1 MPLAMPS
8 KATLVALSL
17 VPVVAPTA
25 YLLLIRAT
33 TSRYIAVSATQK
45 RVLTPKD
52 KEDVAAAEAAS
63 TSTTTYSPDTT
74 IADTIPPHS
83 IPDEV
88 FADSASYVVYCER
101 VVSKPV
107 PIKSLTVEGGD
118 ASSGALL
125 TTYLRGTMGAF
136 AWTPMGIIMHRIISD
151 PALRATFSADH
162 LESLNF
168 AKDDIACGPHKVTYR
183 SRDRAEMMTQ
193 RLADKPDLVVH
204 AVIVAAVE
212 TTASGNEVVFVN
224 ETWFWRHAQEEPPSM
239 LETAAGRWL
248 HTLVGGWMIF
258 KGTSKV
264 TASVKAKKQ

>member
-1 MPLAMPS
+1 MPLAIPS
-8 KATLVALSL
+8 KATIVALSL

-25 YLLLIRAT
+25 YLLLIRAI

-52 KEDVAAAEAAS
+52 KEAVAAS
-63 TSTTTYSPDTT
+63 TSTTTFSPETT
-74 IADTIPPHS
+74 VADTVPPHS

-88 FADSASYVVYCER
+88 FADGAPYVVYCER

-107 PIKSLTVEGGD
+107 PIKCLTVEGD
-118 ASSGALL
+118 ALSGALL

-136 AWTPMGIIMHRIISD
+136 AWTPMGIIMHRIIQD
-151 PALRATFSADH
+151 PALRATFSAEY

-183 SRDRAEMMTQ
+183 SSDRAEMMTQ
-193 RLADKPDLVVH
+193 RLVDKPDLVVH

-212 TTASGNEVVFVN
+212 TTASGNDVVFVN

-239 LETAAGRWL
+239 LESAAGRWL

-264 TASVKAKKQ
+264 TAPVKAKKE